1 MHSYADLAE
10 GTLFA
15 AEFRVVRRLASGGMG
30 AVYLAE
36 QLSTGRQ
43 RALKLMHFGM
53 ASSPEL
59 REKFTLEARVGA
71 RIASEHVVEVV
82 GAGVD
87 AATGTPWLAMELL
100 VGDDLATTVRRHG
113 PFTLAESAAILG
125 QVCHALGAAHSA
137 GIVHRDMKPENV
149 FLAHSKRAQEAYT
162 VKVLDFGIAKL
173 LEEARA
179 NTGAIGSPLW
189 MAPEQTERSADISP
203 ATDVWALGLLA
214 FHMLTGRP
222 FWLAARGDER
232 EGGGVRGFFRELVL
246 EPIPPASERAR
257 ELGAAVAL
265 PGSFDTWFARA
276 VAREPHDRYADA
288 TEAYAAL
295 CALCGF
301 APPSADTPLRPSLPD
316 SRGRELRGSTPPLSR
331 TESARLGEAATVGTD
346 PRPAETTGGGVG
358 AALAPQPPQPT
369 VTAPPGEPPRAA
381 PAEPEEPAAEVAAL
395 PVSGPSPRVVAA
407 VVVAVVAVGAL
418 TVALGPRGTTTEPG
432 ERAPEPAAALPYCP
446 KGMVRVAGGLALLG
460 QDGGPREEQPAHAER
475 IDAFCMDMTEVTVGE
490 FAECV
495 KRGGCKAGHKEAEW
509 PTATDEERAAWSR
522 FCNEG
527 REGTAE
533 HPMNCLP
540 FDDAA
545 AYCRWA
551 GKALPTE
558 AQWELVARGPDA
570 RPFPWGHDPPTPL
583 RVNACDRG
591 CGVPSRRSVDTVAA
605 LVEGDDRW
613 EATSPVGAFPAG
625 VSPLGAFDMA
635 GNVAEWVDAPFC
647 PYGETACGTA
657 ARVVR
662 GGSWSSVTPGSLRA
676 TARAKAAPDNRQP
689 DVGFRCAK

>member
-1 MHSYADLAE
+1 MFSHADLAE

-36 QLSTGRQ
+36 QLSTGRP

-59 REKFTLEARVGA
+59 REKFALEARVGA

-100 VGDDLATTVRRHG
+100 VGDDLSATVRSHG

-125 QVCHALGAAHSA
+125 QVCHALGAAHAA
-137 GIVHRDMKPENV
+137 GIVHRDLKPANV

-214 FHMLTGRP
+214 FHMLTGHE
-222 FWLAARGDER
+222 FWLAARGDGGAG
-232 EGGGVRGFFRELVL
+232 EGGRVRGFFRELVL
-246 EPIPPASERAR
+246 EPIPPASQRAR
-257 ELGAAVAL
+257 ELGAPTTL

-276 VAREPHDRYADA
+276 VAREPRDRYGDA

-301 APPSADTPLRPSLPD
+301 VPPATSVPPRRPSLPD
-316 SRGRELRGSTPPLSR
+316 SRPRTDPNGIVTPLSA
-331 TESARLGEAATVGTD
+331 TANARLGDAATV
-346 PRPAETTGGGVG
+346 ATG
-358 AALAPQPPQPT
+358 AP
-369 VTAPPGEPPRAA
+369 AA
-381 PAEPEEPAAEVAAL
+381 PLRASLAVTPSDAVADSDEPAAEPAPL
-395 PVSGPSPRVVAA
+395 PVSGPSPRVLAAGALVLAALGGVAVLLRPRGPAGEPEDAA
-407 VVVAVVAVGAL
+407 V
-418 TVALGPRGTTTEPG
+418 TPG
-432 ERAPEPAAALPYCP
+432 ALPYCP
-446 KGMVRVAGGLALLG
+446 KGMVRVAATVGFVGA
-460 QDGGPREEQPAHAER
+460 DGGPREEQPAHTEQVN
-475 IDAFCMDMTEVTVGE
+475 AFCMDMTEVTVAE
-490 FAECV
+490 YAECV
-495 KRGGCKAGHKEAEW
+495 KRGGCRAGHKDAAW
-509 PTATDEERAAWSR
+509 PTATKEERVAWSR

-527 REGTAE
+527 RDGTAE
-533 HPMNCLP
+533 HPMNCVS

-551 GKALPTE
+551 NKALPTE
-558 AQWELVARGPDA
+558 AQWEIVARGPEA
-570 RPFPWGHDPPTPL
+570 RPFPWGHDAPTPL
-583 RVNACDRG
+583 RVNACDKG
-591 CGVPSRRSVDTVAA
+591 CGIPSRRSVDTVAA
-605 LVEGDDRW
+605 LVDGDDRW
-613 EATSPVGAFPAG
+613 EGTSPVGAFPAG
-625 VSPLGAFDMA
+625 VSPFGAFDMA

-647 PYGETACGTA
+647 PYGETACGTV

-662 GGSWSSVTPGSLRA
+662 GGSWSSVTPASLRA

>member
-1 MHSYADLAE
+1 MFSHADLAE

-100 VGDDLATTVRRHG
+100 VGDDLAATVRRHG

-125 QVCHALGAAHSA
+125 QVCHALGAAHAA
-137 GIVHRDMKPENV
+137 GIVHRDLKPENV
-149 FLAHSKRAQEAYT
+149 FLAHSKRAQEAHT

-222 FWLAARGDER
+222 FWLSARGDGER

-246 EPIPPASERAR
+246 EPIPPASQRAR
-257 ELGAAVAL
+257 ELGAAVTL

-301 APPSADTPLRPSLPD
+301 APPSADVPRRPSLPD
-316 SRGRELRGSTPPLSR
+316 SRGRTDLRVSTPPLSR

-346 PRPAETTGGGVG
+346 PSPPATTTGGAVS
-358 AALAPQPPQPT
+358 AAAQRASQPVVRGPS
-369 VTAPPGEPPRAA
+369 APPETPPSDASGD
-381 PAEPEEPAAEVAAL
+381 PEEP
-395 PVSGPSPRVVAA
+395 
-407 VVVAVVAVGAL
+407 
-418 TVALGPRGTTTEPG
+418 
-432 ERAPEPAAALPYCP
+432 
-446 KGMVRVAGGLALLG
+446 
-460 QDGGPREEQPAHAER
+460 
-475 IDAFCMDMTEVTVGE
+475 
-490 FAECV
+490 
-495 KRGGCKAGHKEAEW
+495 
-509 PTATDEERAAWSR
+509 
-522 FCNEG
+522 
-527 REGTAE
+527 
-533 HPMNCLP
+533 
-540 FDDAA
+540 
-545 AYCRWA
+545 
-551 GKALPTE
+551 
-558 AQWELVARGPDA
+558 
-570 RPFPWGHDPPTPL
+570 
-583 RVNACDRG
+583 
-591 CGVPSRRSVDTVAA
+591 
-605 LVEGDDRW
+605 
-613 EATSPVGAFPAG
+613 
-625 VSPLGAFDMA
+625 
-635 GNVAEWVDAPFC
+635 
-647 PYGETACGTA
+647 
-657 ARVVR
+657 
-662 GGSWSSVTPGSLRA
+662 
-676 TARAKAAPDNRQP
+676 
-689 DVGFRCAK
+689 